1 MDTNPVLI
9 FSLNNEIIFNEII
22 IKFNII
28 DKIPF
33 FLFINLGLNKSYKSE
48 DGNLNRVIILSI
60 IESTIDGIL

>member
-33 FLFINLGLNKSYKSE
+33 FLFINLGLIKSYMFE

-60 IESTIDGIL
+60 IDSTIDGIL